1 MREMQAATTTAPF
14 SEQLQVNE
22 MTATLKSWLLVSGA
36 SSGIGEE
43 SAHQY
48 AAQGHSL
55 ILVGRRLD
63 RLQTLAEALRQQYRI
78 DVVVVRSISQML
90 MQLSSCVSAA
100 ARREPDEGQK

>member
-1 MREMQAATTTAPF
+1 MGCAR
-14 SEQLQVNE
+14 VNE

-43 SAHQY
+43 SARQY

-63 RLQTLAEALRQQYRI
+63 RLQTLAEALRRQCRKG
-78 DVVVVRSISQML
+78 VVVEQVDLSDISAVIQAG
-90 MQLSSCVSAA
+90 VA
-100 ARREPDEGQK
+100 ARSFGGTSTRSTPP